1 MLISARLDGTGDRLK
16 TRMAAHTSIKDWLE
30 LDDTRD
36 DSPLRTGQKRVGGS
50 TVVKYIYRFARCFQ
64 VRWADIEQRKRQA
77 RTAQFGFVV
86 GQRNWATQEDR
97 EAEASRCQG
106 LAPPAEVGSRQRTRT
121 GLGCRGTRWRC

>member
-1 MLISARLDGTGDRLK
+1 VK
-16 TRMAAHTSIKDWLE
+16 TRMAAHTSIKEWLE

-36 DSPLRTGQKRVGGS
+36 DSPLQSGQKR
-50 TVVKYIYRFARCFQ
+50 

-97 EAEASRCQG
+97 EAEASTA
-106 LAPPAEVGSRQRTRT
+106 LAATKIIPNRFHSEFHN
-121 GLGCRGTRWRC
+121 